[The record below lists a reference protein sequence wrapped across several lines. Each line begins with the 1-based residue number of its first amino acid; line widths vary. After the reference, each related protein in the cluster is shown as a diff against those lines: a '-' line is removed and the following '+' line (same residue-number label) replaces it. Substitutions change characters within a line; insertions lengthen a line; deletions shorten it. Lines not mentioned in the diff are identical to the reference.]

1 MSTSKHSLAILLGLI
16 LCAAPDH
23 SEASKLYRWVDDEG
37 TVHYTDQVPPEQS
50 RRARTQLNE
59 RGMEVVHTEK
69 ARTPEQIL
77 QEQELQR
84 LRAKQERLRAE
95 QRAKDQVLLR
105 TFRTEEDIRH
115 ALEGKLTAVD
125 VMIQITR
132 SNIRRAK
139 VKLSEMQ
146 GDAATLERQGRPVSP
161 QLQGNI
167 ETTREQIQEGYDT
180 ILGLEQQKSAISA
193 KFTADQE
200 RFRILKNLKHE
211 TQQGMAGAGRPNL
224 LLQTL
229 VPCADEG
236 ACAAAWEH
244 AEQYVRIHATTRIQM
259 LSETVI
265 ISAPPLKD
273 DDISLTV
280 SRLADG
286 EGAKIF
292 LDLQCKGSPL
302 GEQLCASERA
312 QEIRSGFPARAHPR
326 E

>member
-1 MSTSKHSLAILLGLI
+1 MSTSKHSLAILLGLL

-23 SEASKLYRWVDDEG
+23 SGASKLYRWVDDEG

-59 RGMEVVHTEK
+59 RGMEVEHTEK
-69 ARTPEQIL
+69 VRTPEQIL
-77 QEQELQR
+77 QEQE
-84 LRAKQERLRAE
+84 RLRAE
-95 QRAKDQVLLR
+95 QRARDQVLLR

-193 KFTADQE
+193 KFTANQE
-200 RFRILKNLKHE
+200 RFLILKNLKHE
-211 TQQGMAGAGRPNL
+211 TQRGMAGAGRPNL

-236 ACAAAWEH
+236 ACAASWEH
-244 AEQYVRIHATTRIQM
+244 ADSMCAPMPLPGFRC
-259 LSETVI
+259 
-265 ISAPPLKD
+265 SA
-273 DDISLTV
+273 
-280 SRLADG
+280 R
-286 EGAKIF
+286 
-292 LDLQCKGSPL
+292 
-302 GEQLCASERA
+302 R
-312 QEIRSGFPARAHPR
+312 
-326 E
+326 

>member
-1 MSTSKHSLAILLGLI
+1 MSTSKHSLAILLGLL

-23 SEASKLYRWVDDEG
+23 SGASKLYRWVDDEG

-59 RGMEVVHTEK
+59 RGMEVEHTEK
-69 ARTPEQIL
+69 VRTPEQIL
-77 QEQELQR
+77 QEQE
-84 LRAKQERLRAE
+84 RLRAE
-95 QRAKDQVLLR
+95 QRARDQVLLR

-193 KFTADQE
+193 KFTANQE
-200 RFRILKNLKHE
+200 RFLILKNLNHE
-211 TQQGMAGAGRPNL
+211 TQRGMAGAGRPNL

-236 ACAAAWEH
+236 ACAASWEH
-244 AEQYVRIHATTRIQM
+244 ADSMCAPMPLPGFRC
-259 LSETVI
+259 
-265 ISAPPLKD
+265 SA
-273 DDISLTV
+273 
-280 SRLADG
+280 R
-286 EGAKIF
+286 
-292 LDLQCKGSPL
+292 
-302 GEQLCASERA
+302 R
-312 QEIRSGFPARAHPR
+312 
-326 E
+326 

>member
-1 MSTSKHSLAILLGLI
+1 MSTSKHSLAILLGLL

-59 RGMEVVHTEK
+59 RGMEVEHTEK

-84 LRAKQERLRAE
+84 LRAEQERLRAE

-211 TQQGMAGAGRPNL
+211 TQQGMAGAGRP
-224 LLQTL
+224 
-229 VPCADEG
+229 
-236 ACAAAWEH
+236 
-244 AEQYVRIHATTRIQM
+244 
-259 LSETVI
+259 
-265 ISAPPLKD
+265 
-273 DDISLTV
+273 
-280 SRLADG
+280 
-286 EGAKIF
+286 
-292 LDLQCKGSPL
+292 
-302 GEQLCASERA
+302 
-312 QEIRSGFPARAHPR
+312 
-326 E
+326 